1 MFGKKAL
8 SPEEKLL
15 RIIEHPKPKVDA
27 GIPLKKDVSAAQSLV
42 KLRDSITG
50 FNFLDLSNRFLV
62 GIAVIST
69 AFFIFIFLRPSPLMK
84 TRFPGQRLKIEMQEA
99 SDISLLSR
107 DEYLQTIIER
117 NMFNVIGPEGERPA
131 PIQRVEQLDL
141 KLVGIITID
150 KDSFQAI
157 IEDKDGRT
165 YLGGPNETI
174 LGSITIEKIEP
185 DKVVLRQNDKIIE
198 LK

>member
-27 GIPLKKDVSAAQSLV
+27 GIPLKNVGAPQALV
-42 KLRDSITG
+42 KLKDSLAG

-62 GIAVIST
+62 GVAVIST
-69 AFFIFIFLRPSPLMK
+69 AFFIFVFLRPSPLMK
-84 TRFPGQRLKIEMQEA
+84 TRFPGQRVRIEIQEP

-117 NMFNVIGPEGERPA
+117 NMFDVIGPEGERPA
-131 PIQRVEQLDL
+131 SNQRAEQLDL

-150 KDSFQAI
+150 KDSLQAI

-185 DKVVLRQNDKIIE
+185 DKVILRQNDRIIE